1 MKKKIA
7 IIGGGWL
14 GCHIASKLK
23 NFHNITIFEKSK
35 LFSGSSFHNQNR
47 LHKGFHYSRSQ
58 KTRQL
63 CKDTFDLFL
72 NDYSFLTEKIQNNYY
87 LIPTTNSLLD
97 YGTFK
102 SIFNYENISFVESKL
117 DGFKNIENS
126 VIVDERFIDPIK
138 SKDYFQNQLQDCIIL
153 KDIKNED
160 LTSLSKEYDYVINV
174 TNNSIQ
180 TIDDCYFELCLTLVY
195 NKIKEVN
202 FDSVTMIDGPLFSI
216 YPYNKNQYTVT
227 DVEYT
232 PLFTFNTFKQAEEY
246 KNNIDEEFINNIKS
260 KFESK
265 ILSYYDNFLQHFEYN
280 HFFTSIKVKYPSASA
295 DRFPVIKQENNI
307 ISCFTGKIQGMYIL
321 ENYINEIIN
330 R

>member
-47 LHKGFHYSRSQ
+47 LHKGFHYSRNQ

-321 ENYINEIIN
+321 ENHINEIIN